1 MIDWGAKTVIA
12 SEQLED
18 EPLSIEAVCG
28 GRKVAVGTQEGVVGL
43 YAWGKFGDVSDR
55 ITGHPKS
62 VDAMAK
68 LDEHTLITGSSD
80 GLIRAVSLR
89 YGSLASSDVA
99 PCWFSRLVGCRSL
112 LSRSFASSDVAPC
125 SHVLSWAIGIG
136 KVVRF
141 VQASMGPLANP
152 CGARVQSW

>member
-1 MIDWGAKTVIA
+1 VIDWGAKTVIA

-99 PCWFSRLVGCRSL
+99 PCSHVLSPVGCRSL
-112 LSRSFASSDVAPC
+112 LSRSFVGNRHWQGRSFCSSV
-125 SHVLSWAIGIG
+125 H
-136 KVVRF
+136 
-141 VQASMGPLANP
+141 GPLANP